1 LRQYPL
7 TRANSRGDRRA
18 FANGQFMLFTREAYR
33 AIGGHASVKHAL
45 LEDLALARLIE
56 EQGRKAGVFLAAGLF
71 HCRMYSTWAEFKRGW
86 KRIYIEAANR
96 KARKLA
102 QSSWLCRWL
111 GSIGPAW
118 MLCAGPLS
126 ILIIAR
132 DANMGWTLVA
142 LWPIALV
149 VWLGALVRI
158 SALAH
163 APRWTAPLHIVGAWL
178 TANLLSEAAHDLR
191 SRKPT
196 RWGGRE
202 YDLRARK
209 A

>member
-1 LRQYPL
+1 
-7 TRANSRGDRRA
+7 
-18 FANGQFMLFTREAYR
+18 MLFTREAYR

-45 LEDLALARLIE
+45 GEDLALARLIE
-56 EQGRKAGVFLAAGLF
+56 ERGRKAGVFLAAGLF
-71 HCRMYSTWAEFKRGW
+71 HCRMYSTWAEFRRGW
-86 KRIYIEAANR
+86 KRIYIEASNR
-96 KARKLA
+96 KARRLV
-102 QSSWLCRWL
+102 QSSWCIRWL
-111 GSIGPAW
+111 ASILPVW
-118 MLCAGPLS
+118 MLGAGPLAA
-126 ILIIAR
+126 LVIAG
-132 DANMGWTLVA
+132 DANIGWTLVT
-142 LWPIALV
+142 LWPIALLL
-149 VWLGALVRI
+149 WLGPLVRI

>member
-1 LRQYPL
+1 MY
-7 TRANSRGDRRA
+7 
-18 FANGQFMLFTREAYR
+18 
-33 AIGGHASVKHAL
+33 AS
-45 LEDLALARLIE
+45 
-56 EQGRKAGVFLAAGLF
+56 
-71 HCRMYSTWAEFKRGW
+71 WAEFRRGW

-102 QSSWLCRWL
+102 QSAWWIRSL
-111 GSIGPAW
+111 GSIFPAW
-118 MLCAGPLS
+118 MLSAGPLGA
-126 ILIIAR
+126 LVIAG
-132 DANMGWTLVA
+132 DAHMGWTLLALWLVA
-142 LWPIALV
+142 LLL
-149 VWLGALVRI
+149 WLGALVRI
-158 SALAH
+158 SSLAH

-202 YDLRARK
+202 YDLRTRK